1 MKEMKEMKLSWKEF
15 ENLTDKLCEK
25 IKKGNENFNHIICIA
40 TGGLI
45 LGKLLSEKLNLPL
58 GIISMKAYE
67 NKKLK
72 KLKFD
77 KHISATRKIRGF
89 ILLVDDIT
97 DSGTSLNAVFN
108 YLSNYKG
115 IKEIKTAS
123 LFNKP
128 SSSFIPDYFVK
139 ETSDWIVFPYEKN

>member
-1 MKEMKEMKLSWKEF
+1 MKETKLSWKKF
-15 ENLTDKLCEK
+15 ELLTNKLCEK
-25 IKKGNENFNHIICIA
+25 IRKKKENFSHIICIA

-67 NKKLK
+67 GRKLK

-77 KHISATRKIRGF
+77 KHISATKKVNGVV
-89 ILLVDDIT
+89 LLVDDIA
-97 DSGTSLNAVFN
+97 DSGTSLKIAFN

-115 IKEIKTAS
+115 IKRAKTAS

-128 SSSFIPDYFVK
+128 SSSFIPDYFIK
-139 ETSDWIVFPYEKN
+139 ETSDWIVFPYEEN